1 MKGIQNT
8 NTSNFSSVVSN
19 NRRFY
24 VPKYQCD
31 YSWDTEQWDDLW
43 QDICTMIEDH
53 DEHYMGYLVLQT
65 DDEKHYYIIDGQ
77 QRFTT
82 IILLILAAIKNIMRL
97 VEQGVEKEDNQR
109 RIDNLKNIYLGKED
123 PVTLEYDNL
132 LELNRNNDPYF
143 RDYIVKLGDLKV
155 RNLKAT
161 EKLMKR
167 CFEFFDLKLKGRYV
181 SGKDYASF
189 IQTVV
194 DNLFFTQ
201 IVVNDELN
209 AFKVFETLNARGVQL
224 SSSDLL
230 KNYLFSLVDRD
241 NNHKSYI
248 ETLEEKWVLLTDNIK
263 AEKLPEFLRYY
274 WNTQHKAIRAN
285 DVFKTIRKEIKSD
298 KQVFALVNEMIQFS
312 DVYMALRDEN
322 DELWEDDDTRRYIA
336 LLNLYRLKQPYS
348 VLMAAKVN
356 LENKDFRQ
364 LLKVIVTLCFR
375 YNVICD
381 RNPNDQDLPFNS
393 LAMLISN
400 EKRVDYS
407 LLAPI
412 FVEDAEFMNS
422 FQEKS
427 FPYNSRNAKIVRY
440 ILGQIEHFKGSAL
453 EVQFDE
459 ENASIEHVLPQN
471 YDERWDIDDEKAAR
485 LLWRLGNTCLLER
498 RYNRDLKNA
507 GFEEKKAVYAKSS
520 YYYAKRIAEDF
531 SRWDENAIVRMQK
544 EMAKAAVSIWKVP
557 TAK

>member
-1 MKGIQNT
+1 
-8 NTSNFSSVVSN
+8 
-19 NRRFY
+19 
-24 VPKYQCD
+24 
-31 YSWDTEQWDDLW
+31 
-43 QDICTMIEDH
+43 
-53 DEHYMGYLVLQT
+53 
-65 DDEKHYYIIDGQ
+65 
-77 QRFTT
+77 
-82 IILLILAAIKNIMRL
+82 
-97 VEQGVEKEDNQR
+97 
-109 RIDNLKNIYLGKED
+109 
-123 PVTLEYDNL
+123 
-132 LELNRNNDPYF
+132 
-143 RDYIVKLGDLKV
+143 
-155 RNLKAT
+155 
-161 EKLMKR
+161 
-167 CFEFFDLKLKGRYV
+167 
-181 SGKDYASF
+181 
-189 IQTVV
+189 
-194 DNLFFTQ
+194 
-201 IVVNDELN
+201 
-209 AFKVFETLNARGVQL
+209 
-224 SSSDLL
+224 
-230 KNYLFSLVDRD
+230 
-241 NNHKSYI
+241 
-248 ETLEEKWVLLTDNIK
+248 
-263 AEKLPEFLRYY
+263 
-274 WNTQHKAIRAN
+274 
-285 DVFKTIRKEIKSD
+285 
-298 KQVFALVNEMIQFS
+298 MIQFS